1 MVNMNVAGKLAG
13 DPNPSAEKFAVLK
26 NIDSIIENA
35 AYVGSG
41 DYVRHG
47 TKNKNVTR
55 YDYFETEVNING
67 KPYVVAFDVEVVPG
81 KNNYRTHKVLNE
93 INLMETSTGET
104 RPRRVAEDATPGLQ
118 GTNSALSVESS
129 PRLDAQGTESSSLGD
144 VPSPKTNIPQN
155 GNSVNTPDAENSAAK
170 VQQRKPGTVSA
181 EQMYGVKLSQEN
193 KCMPL

>member
-41 DYVRHG
+41 DYVLHG

-104 RPRRVAEDATPGLQ
+104 RRRRVAEDATPGLQ

-155 GNSVNTPDAENSAAK
+155 GNAVNTLDVENSAAK